1 MERSPNTSADIFANS
16 STETVTENSEPRIS
30 TIATV
35 MEQDEKVNFPPPPVI
50 DEITEMSL
58 NSNEASMMVNDF
70 MTDTTLPTRICC
82 PFCILDF
89 GFEFILKDHI
99 KKTHSRELKVV
110 LKRKPGNINF
120 HQCPFCQAKFYI
132 KELLPK
138 HVIRKHE
145 ICVVNMFSG
154 FSPEKYVYCRFC
166 PHKSLRKHYKL
177 LMIHIEQKHFKVFE
191 KFIVSKYS
199 NITKSL
205 EDIINLET
213 GKQGNKYSSPGL
225 TKKMIKLTTKDDL
238 SPSIKSILKP
248 STAYPIDTSEK
259 IFRSPEPTLYENLN
273 EIKRK
278 ACRTLRFDLPDSPE
292 FEDKENKNTKK
303 QKTSKCSKWTILK
316 SKGIQTL
323 DTVGTE
329 SDHLKE
335 TKLSPRCQY
344 MCALCSEAFD
354 MNVKLLEHLR
364 RKHKG
369 LKLQAQYK
377 CGECKAK
384 FYRNS
389 FLVRHCWLH
398 HRPLCLKSPILKE
411 DKLIKF

>member
-1 MERSPNTSADIFANS
+1 MEGSPNTSADIFANS
-16 STETVTENSEPRIS
+16 STETVTENVGLRIS
-30 TIATV
+30 TIATA
-35 MEQDEKVNFPPPPVI
+35 MKQDEKENFPPPPVI
-50 DEITEMSL
+50 DELTETSL
-58 NSNEASMMVNDF
+58 NSNDASMMVNDF

-99 KKTHSRELKVV
+99 KKSHSRELKVV
-110 LKRKPGNINF
+110 LKRNPGDIDF
-120 HQCPFCQAKFYI
+120 HQCPFCQAKFYN

-191 KFIVSKYS
+191 RFIVSKYS
-199 NITKSL
+199 NITKSF
-205 EDIINLET
+205 EDIIKLET
-213 GKQGNKYSSPGL
+213 GKEGNKYNSPGL
-225 TKKMIKLTTKDDL
+225 SEKMIKLTTKDNS

-259 IFRSPEPTLYENLN
+259 IFKSPELSMYQNLN
-273 EIKRK
+273 VVKRK
-278 ACRTLRFDLPDSPE
+278 ARRTLRFDLPDSPE
-292 FEDKENKNTKK
+292 YQDKENTNPKK
-303 QKTSKCSKWTILK
+303 QKLSKRSKWTILK
-316 SKGIQTL
+316 SKGIQKLDSQPNTL
-323 DTVGTE
+323 GSE
-329 SDHLKE
+329 SEDMK
-335 TKLSPRCQY
+335 TRCFQF
-344 MCALCSEAFD
+344 MCALCSAAFD

-364 RKHKG
+364 CKHKG

-389 FLVRHCWLH
+389 FLVRHCWFH
-398 HRPLCLKSPILKE
+398 HGPLCLKSPVLKE